1 MHGYESRYERVEAT
15 ADDWQFLLQEKGYI
29 YSQKHEGWYSVTDE
43 AFYPQSAVQPY
54 LDPST
59 GRKMIVRKATASV
72 PLFLDLTVDRLQS
85 KPEAKWN
92 GRRKKTTTFAFL
104 HSATSS
110 SSSTSINLSGL
121 HPHPA

>member
-1 MHGYESRYERVEAT
+1 MGMSCDARRHEAK

-59 GRKMIVRKATASV
+59 GRKMIVRRVERMCLRSE
-72 PLFLDLTVDRLQS
+72 S
-85 KPEAKWN
+85 
-92 GRRKKTTTFAFL
+92 
-104 HSATSS
+104 
-110 SSSTSINLSGL
+110 
-121 HPHPA
+121 